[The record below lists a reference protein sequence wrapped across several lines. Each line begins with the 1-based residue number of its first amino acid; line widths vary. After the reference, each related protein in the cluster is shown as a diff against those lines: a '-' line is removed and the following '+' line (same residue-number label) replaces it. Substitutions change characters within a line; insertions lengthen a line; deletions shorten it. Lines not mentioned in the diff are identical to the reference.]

1 MNEIKKKFIVTKK
14 WTYFLPPDD
23 KNFLWSHEK
32 IKFFEDFSLQDLKVD
47 ISGPIKMSI
56 FRSSKKEFGRF
67 FCFFIGTLFGL
78 IDLLNFELKENNY
91 NNDGYTPYC

>member
-32 IKFFEDFSLQDLKVD
+32 IKFFEDFSLQDLKMD
-47 ISGPIKMSI
+47 ISVYQKMSI
-56 FRSSKKEFGRF
+56 FQSSKIEFAHFLHFYRDSFWLIVF
-67 FCFFIGTLFGL
+67 FDFWT
-78 IDLLNFELKENNY
+78 
-91 NNDGYTPYC
+91 